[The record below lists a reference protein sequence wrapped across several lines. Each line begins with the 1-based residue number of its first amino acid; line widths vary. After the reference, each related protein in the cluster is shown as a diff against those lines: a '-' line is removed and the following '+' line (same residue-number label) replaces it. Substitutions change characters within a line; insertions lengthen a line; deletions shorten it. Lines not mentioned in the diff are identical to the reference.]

1 MGRNIINYMVSSKFC
16 KRLAA
21 SLLKSGRKRIKIN
34 LSEKKEFSNAISR
47 KAISRL
53 IENGSITLRPINIHA
68 RSKTRRYAEEKSRGL
83 HKGIGKRHGTRE
95 ARFPNKLLWIRHMR
109 ILRRLLKKYRKLKKI
124 DKSLYHRFYV
134 KCKGDI
140 YKSKRDLIDK
150 IQNEKKIRK
159 RRNASVSV
167 LKTNKQSFN
176 SIVAKEINLR
186 ITSKN
191 W

>member
-1 MGRNIINYMVSSKFC
+1 MGRNIINSMVSSKFC

-21 SLLKSGRKRIKIN
+21 SLLKSGRKRIKLN

-68 RSKTRRYAEEKSRGL
+68 RSKARKYAEEKSRGL
-83 HKGIGKRHGTRE
+83 HKE
-95 ARFPNKLLWIRHMR
+95 
-109 ILRRLLKKYRKLKKI
+109 I

-134 KCKGDI
+134 KCKGNI

-159 RRNASVSV
+159 RRNASASV
-167 LKTNKQSFN
+167 LKTNKQSSN

-191 W
+191 R